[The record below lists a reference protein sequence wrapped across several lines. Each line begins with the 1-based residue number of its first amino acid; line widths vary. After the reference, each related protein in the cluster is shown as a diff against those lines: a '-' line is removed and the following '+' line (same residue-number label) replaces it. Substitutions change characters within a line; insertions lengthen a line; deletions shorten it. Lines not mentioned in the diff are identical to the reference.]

1 MSKLRIVI
9 ALFLIPLLLIGI
21 LNVPRVSAA
30 PSGTVEVEE
39 DNVLQ
44 LGDSTEVVVTFRNTA
59 TTALDDVASTIQYI
73 TLAAAD
79 LNPSRALIA
88 LNASWEIYKPGDST
102 PRVSGNVTGSLD
114 TGAIYAPYSTTG
126 TIYLYTWAL
135 GQPSTS
141 LIGYTDASQFTADP
155 TLKVLRP
162 GEFLKLTVTVEC
174 QNVVGDS
181 RLWFFF
187 RATEAAYS
195 TGSYPTNISALDTAD
210 RKNLYYSKLPGP
222 GTTKYWL
229 PLHNSYDLYDSGIGT
244 GHVFEQHSWEIEG
257 TIRAFAKSNKLVH
270 QKPGEDPE
278 LACIDVIKRGP
289 AMAQAGDNITYEF
302 TVANCG
308 DVDLSDVTVTDPL
321 LSLNKNIGGLAVG
334 ANYTFTVPYT
344 ISDPPPSDPLENT
357 ATASGKYDDKEVT
370 DQDSHSVDIVEE
382 GDPCID
388 IIKEGPA
395 VARIGDTIIYEFT
408 VTNCGAVNLTGVNVT
423 DPLLSL
429 TKNIGALAVGTN
441 HTFTAPYTIPE
452 PPPSD
457 PLSNN
462 ATASGRYNDEEVT
475 DWDSHSVNIDRCTF
489 SFHIC
494 GIKFDDL
501 NRNGRYDVGI
511 EAGINEVTVILLGA
525 DRQSKAEIYYPGDF
539 AYPPPEANPLESGE
553 NQLRGSYC
561 FNLENVDPEGG
572 VDNQGTYKFYV
583 KIEEPPDKMATTP
596 MLIGPITL
604 RASCAGP
611 RESLNHHFGN
621 AIPPAVGG
629 EAYPADKLAIL
640 APWLALAAA
649 LIAGSIV
656 VIKKRWAQS

>member
-1 MSKLRIVI
+1 MSKLRIVV
-9 ALFLIPLLLIGI
+9 ASFLIPLLLIGI
-21 LNVPRVSAA
+21 LNVPRVFAA
-30 PSGTVEVEE
+30 PSGAVEVEE

-59 TTALDDVASTIQYI
+59 TTALDDVASAIQYI
-73 TLAAAD
+73 TLAAAN

-102 PRVSGNVTGSLD
+102 PRASGSVTGCLD
-114 TGAIYAPYSTTG
+114 TGAIYAPYSTTD

-135 GQPSTS
+135 GQPSNS

-162 GEFLKLTVTVEC
+162 GELLKLTVTVEC

-187 RATEAAYS
+187 RATEVAYT
-195 TGSYPTNISALDTAD
+195 TGSYPTDINAIGTAY

-229 PLHNSYDLYDSGIGT
+229 PLHNSYDPYDSGIAT
-244 GHVFEQHSWEIEG
+244 GHVFGQHSWEIEG

-270 QKPGEDPE
+270 QKPGENPE

-289 AMAQAGDNITYEF
+289 ATAQAGDNITYEF

-308 DVDLSDVTVTDPL
+308 DVDLSDVTITDPL
-321 LSLNKNIGGLAVG
+321 LSLNNNIGGLAVG

-344 ISDPPPSDPLENT
+344 ISGSPSDPLENT

-382 GDPCID
+382 IDPCID

-395 VARIGDTIIYEFT
+395 TARVGDTITYEFII
-408 VTNCGAVNLTGVNVT
+408 TNCGAVNLTGVTVT

-429 TKNIGALAVGTN
+429 NENIGALAVGAN
-441 HTFTAPYTIPE
+441 YTFTVPYTIPE

-462 ATASGRYNDEEVT
+462 ATASGKYNDKEVT
-475 DWDSHSVNIDRCTF
+475 DWDSHSVNIDRYTF

-494 GIKFDDL
+494 GVKFEDL
-501 NRNGRYDVGI
+501 DRNGKYDVEI
-511 EAGINEVTVILLGA
+511 KPGINGVTVTLLGA
-525 DRQSKAEIYYPGDF
+525 DKQSKAEIYYPGDF
-539 AYPPPEANPLESGE
+539 AYPSPEANPLESGE

-561 FNLENVDPEGG
+561 FNLENVDSAGG
-572 VDNQGTYKFYV
+572 IDKQGTYKFYV
-583 KIEEPPDKMATTP
+583 KIEEPPDKVATTP
-596 MLIGPITL
+596 ALVGPITL
-604 RASCAGP
+604 SASRAGP
-611 RESLNHHFGN
+611 RESLNKHFGN
-621 AIPPAVGG
+621 AMPPAVGG
-629 EAYPADKLAIL
+629 EVYPADKLAIL

-649 LIAGSIV
+649 LIAGSTV
-656 VIKKRWAQS
+656 VIKKHRAQS